1 MRKRLILGALC
12 AIAMATAAS
21 AQDKIITMDGDVIP
35 AYRIDVGGSSIY
47 YSIEDSDDS
56 PVKKIDKDKV
66 VMIKKQ
72 DGTVQKLFE
81 QGATS
86 AATPA
91 AAPAATGKT
100 KVTVESLSPAAREA
114 NERYLA
120 MINQEI
126 TPYIEKDDGK
136 RKEAKDVYMIFGL
149 KDNSVAVNE
158 DISVTAE
165 LGYLYKTG
173 KTWDFYK
180 VTYYGRDNAVK
191 FTVKNNTDNTIYL
204 DLGNTFYTMLGTP
217 ACYYVPSSTINTSV
231 SSTGSAVNIGAGI
244 SLGGAS
250 TNSSTSVAYSQRVV
264 AIPPMATRELEPMF
278 MFNLDGSYLGG
289 PTDSKVPGLFMNA
302 YFSSYGSREWVMN
315 LDKDQKLQETQKFS
329 YTAETSPI
337 TFSFMVSYSMT
348 EDCAV
353 SKSLTLN
360 YFLKDIVAYKSA
372 GSMSTNQAPRVQ
384 LQGSVDS
391 KAILDTRCRI
401 HYEKSSCF
409 VLPGMS
415 VSSDKTGASARE
427 SKRAAKAAASRR

>member
-47 YSIEDSDDS
+47 YSIEDSDNS

-81 QGATS
+81 QGAAP

-114 NERYLA
+114 NDRYLA

-136 RKEAKDVYMIFGL
+136 RKEAKDAYMIFGL

-158 DISVTAE
+158 DISVTAK
-165 LGYLYKTG
+165 LGYLCKEG
-173 KTWDFYK
+173 KTWNFY
-180 VTYYGRDNAVK
+180 TTTFYGRDNAVK

-231 SSTGSAVNIGAGI
+231 SSSGGAVNIGAGI

-278 MFNLDGSYLGG
+278 MFNLDGSYLG
-289 PTDSKVPGLFMNA
+289 SKVYGMIMNNQ
-302 YFSSYGSREWVMN
+302 FSGYGSREWVMN

-348 EDCAV
+348 EDCTAT
-353 SKSLTLN
+353 KSLTLN

-372 GSMSTNQAPRVQ
+372 SSMSINQVPRVQ
-384 LQGSVDS
+384 LQGSVS
-391 KAILDTRCRI
+391 SQAILRTRCRI
-401 HYEKSSCF
+401 HYEKSYYF